1 MNRIINGPWNLFRI
15 FRLGL
20 GLLMVG
26 QGIYIRDV
34 FFILAGALFSLMALF
49 NSGCCAMGSCEAPVS
64 KKNDKQDISYEEIS
78 ASK

>member
-1 MNRIINGPWNLFRI
+1 MNRILSGPWNLFRI

-34 FFILAGALFSLMALF
+34 FFILAGALFSIMALF
-49 NSGCCAMGSCEAPVS
+49 NSGCCAMGSCTTPAPQ
-64 KKNDKQDISYEEIS
+64 KKETKDISYEEIS